1 MHTYTSHHSCGNAIH
16 QQFHSIKR
24 QPESKKKPKFTRKE
38 LIPYVCRS
46 SFGIEPRIY
55 AKASSENSSFSSD
68 VKAPT
73 GDV

>member
-1 MHTYTSHHSCGNAIH
+1 MQFIRNFILSNDNHS
-16 QQFHSIKR
+16 Q
-24 QPESKKKPKFTRKE
+24 KKPKFTRKE

-46 SFGIEPRIY
+46 SSGIKPRIY

-68 VKAPT
+68 VKAPA

>member
-1 MHTYTSHHSCGNAIH
+1 M
-16 QQFHSIKR
+16 QFISNFILSNDN
-24 QPESKKKPKFTRKE
+24 QSPKKKPKFTRKE